1 VTNIGSDSI
10 PCVATARIV
19 RASKKLAE
27 LPTTHPE
34 HPFAATGAGLHWLTC
49 VTLNHDAGVPRELI
63 SSITGHEPANI
74 DAVLAHYTARTADQA
89 TTALNMRVAHEAKSP

>member
-1 VTNIGSDSI
+1 MGRVSGIAPAD
-10 PCVATARIV
+10 PLR
-19 RASKKLAE
+19 
-27 LPTTHPE
+27 LPTPMLTMRTMRH
-34 HPFAATGAGLHWLTC
+34 TC

-89 TTALNMRVAHEAKSP
+89 AAALHMRVAHEVSKLSHENKQS